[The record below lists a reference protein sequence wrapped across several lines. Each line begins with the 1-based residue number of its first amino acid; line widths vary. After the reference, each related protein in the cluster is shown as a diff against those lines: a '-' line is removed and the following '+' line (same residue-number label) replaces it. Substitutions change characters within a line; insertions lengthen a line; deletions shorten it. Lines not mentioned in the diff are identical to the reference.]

1 LVKTNGRQDKDN
13 NGEGLARLPLV
24 GYYLLVSVSL
34 FLSACTPDTGS
45 FSFGQATPTP
55 NGTPT
60 PLPTPIRVF
69 QSTIAAD
76 GQVVLPMPPQTFA
89 FQSSGLSSTIE
100 EVYVIPGQTVKAG
113 DLVARVDDTDLQNAL
128 KRAEANLAS
137 LQAQIS
143 SEEAPALAGDMA
155 EAQAN
160 VEAAQAELDR
170 LLSLPS
176 EEAIT
181 QAAADLRLREIELR
195 QAQEAYDQVAFAEGV
210 GMSPQAAELERATLN
225 YERAQATYDEATKP
239 ATASQIAQAR
249 LSVVQAQ
256 NRLDKLLA
264 GLRPEA
270 KAANEAKLREAQL
283 QVDEARDN
291 LLKAYLYAP
300 WDGVVTAVNGA
311 PGVSTSNAS
320 ITVAQVEPLRFATDN
335 FGERNLADIKVGDEA
350 TIFLKTYPGIPFPA
364 VINRIELESTEKD
377 GDTALFTVYL
387 DFNSADFEV
396 RPGMTGRVEIS
407 VEPDR

>member
-13 NGEGLARLPLV
+13 NREGLARLPLV

-55 NGTPT
+55 NGTST

-195 QAQEAYDQVAFAEGV
+195 QAQEAYDEVAFAEGV

-311 PGVSTSNAS
+311 PGVSTANAS

-335 FGERNLADIKVGDEA
+335 FSERNLADIKKGDDA
-350 TIFLKTYPGIPFPA
+350 TIFLKTYPGVPFPA
-364 VINRIELESTEKD
+364 VINRVELESTEKD

-396 RPGMTGRVEIS
+396 RPGMTGRVEITI
-407 VEPDR
+407 EPDR

>member
-160 VEAAQAELDR
+160 VEAVQAELDR